1 MSYYLGHK
9 RISKKSQGSGKFLLN
24 GQNNTTCIPDRE
36 PLSRTTEDSLKSPV
50 HLLSEKH
57 FFSGKTGLI
66 YFHIIKAPSDIKNK
80 IKMFVHNLCSSPQI
94 ENLLTLMSFMSF
106 PFNQHALKLQKGY
119 KIKTPNRPY
128 NIFRNK
134 ADVRFDSATFL
145 QFILWIFMYR
155 QDKNMTQQMLNSHIL
170 GSSLANLSIKNLREG
185 VEFTLRNK
193 QPVAVCVC
201 SHINCTSYVTAS

>member
-1 MSYYLGHK
+1 M
-9 RISKKSQGSGKFLLN
+9 
-24 GQNNTTCIPDRE
+24 
-36 PLSRTTEDSLKSPV
+36 
-50 HLLSEKH
+50 
-57 FFSGKTGLI
+57 
-66 YFHIIKAPSDIKNK
+66 
-80 IKMFVHNLCSSPQI
+80 
-94 ENLLTLMSFMSF
+94 
-106 PFNQHALKLQKGY
+106 LQKGY
-119 KIKTPNRPY
+119 KITIKDTQPWPD

-134 ADVRFDSATFL
+134 ADIRFDSATFL

-201 SHINCTSYVTAS
+201 VFTYKLYIMSLPAESFLIYLLTSLPQGNYEASCVFWDFDKNGEIAHLPEFPRNCY